1 MGKRPPKS
9 RAQKWVIAYAK
20 GPYLVDYLR
29 HPDFM
34 FDDAQLAAERRP
46 DAFLLLQ
53 PIVPG
58 LILSGL
64 YIVPLREFET

>member
-1 MGKRPPKS
+1 MGRRLTKNQ
-9 RAQKWVIAYAK
+9 AQKWVIAYAK
-20 GPYLVDYLR
+20 GPYLIDYLR

-34 FDDAQLAAERRP
+34 FDDANEALERKG

-58 LILSGL
+58 LIAGHL